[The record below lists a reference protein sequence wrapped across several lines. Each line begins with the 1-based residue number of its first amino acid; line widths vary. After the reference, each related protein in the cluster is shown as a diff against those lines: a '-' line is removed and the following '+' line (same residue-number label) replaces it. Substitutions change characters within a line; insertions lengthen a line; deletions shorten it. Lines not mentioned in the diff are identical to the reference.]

1 MSSMV
6 ILTREAE
13 KIAEQAV
20 IKDHGMD
27 TTAALKTEQQQQQ
40 QQPLNDM
47 TREIVRQS

>member
-1 MSSMV
+1 MSC
-6 ILTREAE
+6 IPRAAE

-27 TTAALKTEQQQQQ
+27 TAGLKTEQQQQQ
-40 QQPLNDM
+40 PVNDL